1 MTTGEKIQK
10 LRKTSGMSQEQ
21 LAQKIAVSRQAISRW
36 ELDESRP
43 DTENI
48 MQVGKIFNVSTD
60 FLLNDNI
67 ECEIDTPIVQQTS
80 HKLKK
85 QHTITITFMITIL
98 IVVAVVTVITKTLHF
113 AMAVATIAFFVF
125 IGYLLYLSI
134 RFLRSFFR

>member
-80 HKLKK
+80 R
-85 QHTITITFMITIL
+85 
-98 IVVAVVTVITKTLHF
+98 
-113 AMAVATIAFFVF
+113 
-125 IGYLLYLSI
+125 SI
-134 RFLRSFFR
+134 Q